1 MQIQSNGGRKMA
13 AVNLLC
19 LPV

>member
-1 MQIQSNGGRKMA
+1 MA